1 MDYGQPVKTD
11 SNQPFFTAS
20 VGVDSEKAQSSES
33 RDDLN
38 LNNWDY
44 SIDRNHREIG
54 SAAISS
60 SEIPE
65 SPLPL
70 PGEQPSANPSIH
82 ENPIDN
88 HELSEVVNMT
98 MPMNTT
104 TENSPVTTELTVAST
119 VEIKD
124 EKFTPASVKEVDLE
138 NDKLLSG
145 KIEVSDYY
153 NDVRGEVGLRD
164 QNLENSFNRKVGE
177 G

>member
-11 SNQPFFTAS
+11 GNQPFFTAS
-20 VGVDSEKAQSSES
+20 VGVDSEKVQSSES
-33 RDDLN
+33 KDDLN

-44 SIDRNHREIG
+44 SVDRNHREIG
-54 SAAISS
+54 SVAISS
-60 SEIPE
+60 SE

-70 PGEQPSANPSIH
+70 PGEQPIANPSIH

-88 HELSEVVNMT
+88 HELGEVVNMT
-98 MPMNTT
+98 MPMNTAP
-104 TENSPVTTELTVAST
+104 ENPPVTTEPTVAST

-153 NDVRGEVGLRD
+153 NDVRGEGGFRD